1 MLRVQSIKSWRR
13 LEDGATHNFDEN
25 AEPRRVRLELN
36 AAGTANLYLLDGD
49 GSAFFLGLITGRETI
64 EFAMPGGTGGLMVE
78 GADVW
83 FLTVDG
89 DDTSF
94 ISADPTSFTKL
105 VERKA
110 RNPEVEMMNALMQQ
124 NMKTMLETQANEFA
138 RLLDRRDAASR
149 SASALASPEGAAA
162 SRASEPASDEP
173 AGADVKP
180 DKADAGNGT
189 KTGS

>member
-1 MLRVQSIKSWRR
+1 MLRIQSIKSWRR
-13 LEDGATHNFDEN
+13 LAEGETHNFEDGN
-25 AEPRRVRLELN
+25 PRRVRLELN
-36 AAGTANLYLLDGD
+36 AAGAANLYLVDGD
-49 GSAFFLGLITGRETI
+49 GSAFFLGHFVGREAL
-64 EFAMPGGTGGLMVE
+64 EFMTPGGSAAIMAE

-89 DDTSF
+89 DDISF

-149 SASALASPEGAAA
+149 SASALSSPEGAAA

-180 DKADAGNGT
+180 DKADGGNGT
-189 KTGS
+189 KAGS